1 MTDKNKKQGARFHK
15 ETFDKTTAER
25 RQRVIDVAIAE
36 FATKGYN
43 ATNINDI
50 VKKAGISIG
59 SMYSYFA
66 SKEDLFLAVVNTAYE
81 LLENVLKEVTA
92 RHTALFDIL
101 GAMLTASREYAIR
114 YPELNQIYLDL
125 STQGLSQMAGRL
137 SNKLETITI
146 SLYRD
151 LLKKAKSEGVISRA
165 LDEGTAAF
173 FIDNLIVMYQFSC
186 SVDYYRERMKIFLGK
201 EVFDL
206 PEIEEAIMKLIRK
219 AIE

>member
-1 MTDKNKKQGARFHK
+1 MTDKNKKQSTRFHK

-25 RQRVIDVAIAE
+25 RQRVIDVAISE

-66 SKEDLFLAVVNTAYE
+66 SKEDLFLAVVNTAYD
-81 LLENVLKEVTA
+81 LLENALKEVTA
-92 RHTALFDIL
+92 KHTALFDIL
-101 GAMLTASREYAIR
+101 GAMLAASREYALK

-151 LLKKAKSEGVISRA
+151 LLKKAKSEGAIA
-165 LDEGTAAF
+165 KDLDEGITAF
-173 FIDNLIVMYQFSC
+173 FIDNLIVMYQF
-186 SVDYYRERMKIFLGK
+186 FLLGGLLQGK
-201 EVFDL
+201 NENIPWKRGFRT
-206 PEIEEAIMKLIRK
+206 AGN
-219 AIE
+219 